1 MRRSILCL
9 MTAAVMLAAVPR
21 VSEILPTERFDANFL
36 NFPQAWTMSLGK
48 GIRIVVVKD
57 PDAAPAAG
65 ASAPSPADPAVL
77 VKRLA
82 PAARVERTSLADF
95 LGAGPLLPGQPAR
108 SADVSDVVLLL
119 EKPAAADNAAVLR
132 SIERLSRSKASVIV
146 PAWFGPMESPADDD
160 PWIVFIREASARGAV
175 IVGAHGRAYQI
186 GNLEFWKKIP
196 VDTFALHVRVDGDSY
211 SRPEALVDL
220 PLESPAPLAAAAVA
234 LLKSAEPGLTP
245 ARVKQKLRERGRR
258 VIWTHV
264 RFAGTGEGGTGRVLP
279 ARSREACDRRLQA
292 WGRPGPEVVERFT
305 ASSLDAALLLGL
317 PPMAGGEWSRAV
329 LRAAEARRIA
339 TGKGITVAILD
350 HMFDEK
356 DPAAA
361 GKWVK
366 PGSVIEGLPAF
377 DESGHGTWMAH
388 DLLAVA
394 PDVRIMPVRICGP
407 GHEGTAED
415 YAAGITYAVENGAK
429 VISLSHRA
437 VDPGKQAVLDAAV
450 DRATRAGAV
459 FVYIHY
465 QGARSEVVVP
475 GPVEFAAYDEG
486 RAMAYVIGTNFIE
499 DESFPYTW
507 GLSQTA
513 PMVAGVAAMVLEAS
527 PRLTPAEVKDILL
540 SSGRGIGSGALLL
553 DAALAVGKCLSA
565 RGTR

>member
-9 MTAAVMLAAVPR
+9 MTAAVMLSAAPR
-21 VSEILPTERFDANFL
+21 ASEILPTDRFDANFL
-36 NFPQAWTMSLGK
+36 NFPQAWTMSVGK
-48 GIRIVVVKD
+48 GIKVVVVKD

-65 ASAPSPADPAVL
+65 APAPADPAAL

-95 LGAGPLLPGQPAR
+95 LGAGPLLAGQSAR
-108 SADVSDVVLLL
+108 STDVPDIVLLL
-119 EKPAAADNAAVLR
+119 EKPAAGDKAAALR
-132 SIERLSRSKASVIV
+132 SVERLTRSGASVIL
-146 PAWFGPMESPADDD
+146 PAWFGPMEDAADDD
-160 PWIVFIREASARGAV
+160 PWIAFVREASARGAV

-211 SRPEALVDL
+211 SRPEALVDR
-220 PLESPAPLAAAAVA
+220 PLESPSPLAAAAVA
-234 LLKSAEPGLTP
+234 LLKGAEPGLTP
-245 ARVKQKLRERGRR
+245 GGIKERLRERGRA
-258 VIWTHV
+258 VVWTRL
-264 RFAGTGEGGTGRVLP
+264 RFPGTGEGAPGRVLP
-279 ARSREACDRRLQA
+279 AKSREACDRRLQA
-292 WGRPGPEVVERFT
+292 WGEPRPEVVERFAAPT
-305 ASSLDAALLLGL
+305 LDAALLLGL

-329 LRAAEARRIA
+329 LRAAEARRNA

-394 PDVRIMPVRICGP
+394 PDVRIMPVRIYGP

-415 YAAGITYAVENGAK
+415 YAAGIAYAVENGAK
-429 VISLSHRA
+429 IISLSHRA
-437 VDPGKQAVLDAAV
+437 VDPEKQAVLDAAV

-465 QGARSEVVVP
+465 QGTRPEVVVP

-486 RAMAYVIGTNFIE
+486 RAMAYVIGTNFID

-513 PMVAGVAAMVLEAS
+513 PMVAGVAAMMLEAN

-553 DAALAVGKCLSA
+553 DASLAVGKCLSA